1 MFGNARRG
9 VSYLREDVTV
19 INTRSPLFFKDIKHV
34 FWPSWHQGRNV
45 YTSRN
50 QTIIQIVCFPH
61 SYIVNERLESTKSSQ
76 RALS

>member
-9 VSYLREDVTV
+9 VSCLREDVTV
-19 INTRSPLFFKDIKHV
+19 INTRSSLFFKEVKQV
-34 FWPSWHQGRNV
+34 FWLPWHEGRNV
-45 YTSRN
+45 YTSCN

-61 SYIVNERLESTKSSQ
+61 SYIVKERLESTKSSQ